1 MSLACPFLLLQSVI
15 LTLLRV
21 TVVKCA
27 VLVFSFAQNSP
38 VASSLIQVK
47 THLHEYVS
55 VLVSVCLCPY
65 KETSMHTGVPFHTWL
80 YDLCL
85 TVPSV
90 IVYTFIVFEDWVQSL
105 LVLLGS
111 GGTLRDRNPG
121 ERI

>member
-1 MSLACPFLLLQSVI
+1 M
-15 LTLLRV
+15 
-21 TVVKCA
+21 
-27 VLVFSFAQNSP
+27 LVFSFAQNSL
-38 VASSLIQVK
+38 VASSLIHVK

-90 IVYTFIVFEDWVQSL
+90 IVYTFIFFKDLVHSL
-105 LVLLGS
+105 LMLLGS